1 MVPSNW
7 QRQQTDKA
15 CGVLREDHRVS
26 IHPDLINV
34 GPDVVGVI
42 AFAEGVSSDSCNVV
56 VLKEHNRCYML
67 K

>member
-7 QRQQTDKA
+7 QGLQTDEA
-15 CGVLREDHRVS
+15 VGVLCKDHRVS

-42 AFAEGVSSDSCNVV
+42 AFAEGVGSNS
-56 VLKEHNRCYML
+56 
-67 K
+67 